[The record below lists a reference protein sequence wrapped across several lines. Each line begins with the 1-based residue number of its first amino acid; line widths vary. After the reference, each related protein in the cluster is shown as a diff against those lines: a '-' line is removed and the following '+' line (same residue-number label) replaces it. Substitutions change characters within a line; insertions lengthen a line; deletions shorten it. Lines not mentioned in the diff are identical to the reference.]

1 MIVQRHPLLYVWMAE
16 TNRWTRASP
25 IHPATHPR
33 THCQPTGP
41 GAMQLFG
48 KLRVLYRSSWLAC
61 VFLLHRRRLSRLG
74 ATTRERLRKGEGGER
89 KTCLCAVARPLLY
102 SSDCRCGLPPVAP
115 SDLAEIPRNA
125 TYIIDG
131 PSSLKRHVTRLRE
144 RAARLSK
151 PQTNPSIQARE
162 PS

>member
-1 MIVQRHPLLYVWMAE
+1 MAE

-115 SDLAEIPRNA
+115 SDLAEN
-125 TYIIDG
+125 TQE
-131 PSSLKRHVTRLRE
+131 RHLHHRRTI
-144 RAARLSK
+144 LSK
-151 PQTNPSIQARE
+151 EACDQTSRE
-162 PS
+162 SSSAIETTNQPFNTSTGAELAL